1 MAKDVS
7 EDDVRNAVAQVMHP
21 AIDRTLI
28 DLGMVKD
35 ITVGDNLA
43 TLTLALPFPEIPI
56 KEYLVN
62 SVRKPIM
69 NLGIEVEVKITVMS
83 QQEREAFLV
92 MEQES
97 WKL

>member
-1 MAKDVS
+1 MAKDRS
-7 EDDVRNAVAQVMHP
+7 KEDLLKVLSQVMHP

-28 DLGMVKD
+28 DLGIVKD
-35 ITVGDNLA
+35 IVVRDNLV

-56 KEYLVN
+56 KEYLIN
-62 SVRKPIM
+62 SVREPITK
-69 NLGIEVEVKITVMS
+69 LGLELEIKITVMS
-83 QQEREAFLV
+83 QQEREAFLA

>member
-1 MAKDVS
+1 
-7 EDDVRNAVAQVMHP
+7 MHP

-28 DLGMVKD
+28 DLGIIKD
-35 ITVGDNLA
+35 IVVRDNLVI
-43 TLTLALPFPEIPI
+43 LTLALPFPEIPI

-62 SVRKPIM
+62 SVRKPITK
-69 NLGIEVEVKITVMS
+69 LGMEVEIKITVMS
-83 QQEREAFLV
+83 QQEREAFLA

>member
-7 EDDVRNAVAQVMHP
+7 KEDLLKAVSRVMHP

-28 DLGMVKD
+28 DLGIVKD
-35 ITVGDNLA
+35 IIVRDNLV
-43 TLTLALPFPEIPI
+43 TITLALPFPEIPI

-62 SVRKPIM
+62 SVREPITK
-69 NLGIEVEVKITVMS
+69 LGIEVEIKITVMS
-83 QQEREAFLV
+83 QQEREAFLA

>member
-1 MAKDVS
+1 MAKNVS
-7 EDDVRNAVAQVMHP
+7 EDDVCKAVAQVMHP

-28 DLGMVKD
+28 DLGIVKD

-62 SVRKPIM
+62 SVREPIT

-83 QQEREAFLV
+83 QQEREAFLA

-97 WKL
+97 WKF

>member
-1 MAKDVS
+1 
-7 EDDVRNAVAQVMHP
+7 MHP

-43 TLTLALPFPEIPI
+43 TLTLVLPFPEIPI

-62 SVRKPIM
+62 SVREPITK
-69 NLGIEVEVKITVMS
+69 LGIEVEVKITVMS

>member
-1 MAKDVS
+1 MTKHVS
-7 EDDVRNAVAQVMHP
+7 EEDLRKAVAQVMHP

-28 DLGMVKD
+28 DLGIVKD
-35 ITVGDNLA
+35 ITIKDNQV

-56 KEYLVN
+56 REYLVN
-62 SVRKPIM
+62 SVRDAIAS
-69 NLGIEVEVKITVMS
+69 LGIEVEVKVTVMS
-83 QQEREAFLV
+83 QQEREVFLA

>member
-1 MAKDVS
+1 MAKDIT
-7 EDDVRNAVAQVMHP
+7 EEDVRKAVAQVMHP

-28 DLGMVKD
+28 DLGMIKD

-56 KEYLVN
+56 KEYLIN
-62 SVRKPIM
+62 SVREPITK
-69 NLGIEVEVKITVMS
+69 LGIEVEIKITVMS
-83 QQEREAFLV
+83 QQEREAFLA